1 MKSMS
6 QKGFTLLEVLI
17 VIALIAI
24 MTTIAGYYMGNQG
37 KLAQLKSVARDLV
50 GHMNLARTGAIRDG
64 RPWAIQFNPGG
75 RSYVILSDSGEPFA
89 PADPADPL
97 DWTDGDETPYR
108 SVQLPANIAF
118 GGQVTS
124 VVPPY
129 NDVDNPD
136 GVTYAND
143 RIIFNPNG
151 TSSESG
157 EVYFTN
163 DPSVELNTTAVS
175 SLAATGRIKF
185 WSNAGTGWSK

>member
-37 KLAQLKSVARDLV
+37 KLAQLKTVARDLV
-50 GHMNLARTGAIRDG
+50 GHMNLARTGAIRDS
-64 RPWAIQFNPGG
+64 RPWAIQFNPAGG
-75 RSYVILSDSGEPFA
+75 SYVILNNSGEPFA
-89 PADPADPL
+89 PTDPADPV
-97 DWTDGDETPYR
+97 DWTDGDETPFR
-108 SVQLPANIAF
+108 TVQLPANIAF
-118 GGQVTS
+118 GS
-124 VVPPY
+124 LVVP
-129 NDVDNPD
+129 VDPNAVGD

-151 TSSESG
+151 TGSESG
-157 EVYFTN
+157 AVYFRLPN
-163 DPSVELNTTAVS
+163 DASVALNTTAVS

-185 WSNAGTGWSK
+185 WSNPGTGWSK